1 MFRDLQPV
9 ESLVISHIQVRDR
22 TSRGTPHMGHADVM
36 KLPLCCLGCWGD
48 MAPRSPQ
55 LRICAGAQEG
65 SLGKQTNLPI
75 STDWEL
81 GALLVHT
88 YEGCGAAVGPGGR
101 SVGTMG
107 YSTAQQNH
115 ARSILSQSFPRRGAC
130 TWGQPAGSCRCPWP
144 PAPGTP
150 HAMTASSP
158 GTPTV
163 PGMAGHAAPLPPQT
177 GRDGLPVP
185 RRVPMNLPLTPSH
198 AVLHHPVAQLSQS
211 QPQRSGM

>member
-1 MFRDLQPV
+1 MVNSGIHIVEEVQVFRDLQPV

-88 YEGCGAAVGPGGR
+88 YEGRAV
-101 SVGTMG
+101 
-107 YSTAQQNH
+107 
-115 ARSILSQSFPRRGAC
+115 L
-130 TWGQPAGSCRCPWP
+130 WGQGEDQWAPW
-144 PAPGTP
+144 GTP
-150 HAMTASSP
+150 
-158 GTPTV
+158 
-163 PGMAGHAAPLPPQT
+163 Q
-177 GRDGLPVP
+177 
-185 RRVPMNLPLTPSH
+185 PSRTM
-198 AVLHHPVAQLSQS
+198 PD
-211 QPQRSGM
+211 PY